1 MVKVFIA
8 KGDKSISHTY
18 LFDILKNYYSI
29 NVTEDCLKK
38 TTYGKYYLE
47 NSPVHFNIS
56 HSKDNIIIA
65 VGDSEVGVD
74 TEVVKDEFRVH
85 RIFGVIPK
93 TAKSYAE
100 LFTKA
105 EAIVKYKASSILLDL
120 KKIDLSG
127 EQPIYDGEVLPIN
140 LFTFTD
146 GDKVITLATTED
158 EYTVIHI

>member
-1 MVKVFIA
+1 MVKIFIA
-8 KGDKSISHTY
+8 KGDKTLSHSY
-18 LFDILKNYYSI
+18 LFDVLQKHYSLS
-29 NVTEDCLKK
+29 VTESDLKK

-65 VGDSEVGVD
+65 VSESEVGVD
-74 TEVVKDEFRVH
+74 TEVVKEDFRVR

-93 TAKSYAE
+93 TAKTYAE

-120 KKIDLSG
+120 KKIDLSKKK
-127 EQPIYDGEVLPIN
+127 PLYDGEVLPIN

-146 GDKVITLATTED
+146 GDKVITIATTED
-158 EYTVIHI
+158 EYSVIHL

>member
-1 MVKVFIA
+1 MVKLFIA
-8 KGDKSISHTY
+8 KGDKSLSHTY
-18 LFDILKNYYSI
+18 LFDVLKNYYSI
-29 NVTEDCLKK
+29 DATEDCLKK

-65 VGDSEVGVD
+65 VSESEVGVD
-74 TEVVKDEFRVH
+74 TEVVKDEFRVR

-93 TAKSYAE
+93 TAKTYAE

-105 EAIVKYKASSILLDL
+105 EAIVKYRASSILLDL

-127 EQPIYDGEVLPIN
+127 EKPIYDGEVLPIN

-146 GDKVITLATTED
+146 GDKVITLATTEYD
-158 EYTVIHI
+158 YTVIHL

>member
-8 KGDKSISHTY
+8 KGDKSLSHTY

-29 NVTEDCLKK
+29 NVAEDCLKK

-74 TEVVKDEFRVH
+74 TEVVKDEFRVR

>member
-18 LFDILKNYYSI
+18 LFDILKNHYSI

-74 TEVVKDEFRVH
+74 TEVVKDEFRVR